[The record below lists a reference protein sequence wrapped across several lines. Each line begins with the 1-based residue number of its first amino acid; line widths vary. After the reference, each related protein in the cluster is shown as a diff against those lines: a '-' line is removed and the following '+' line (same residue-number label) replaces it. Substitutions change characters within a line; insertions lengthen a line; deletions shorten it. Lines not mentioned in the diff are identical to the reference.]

1 MSIKYHPSY
10 ITRKSELFNFHIF
23 RVFLL
28 HSGNLHYYYFCY
40 FQNLEE
46 GTIVICISS
55 PVAILFNQLVIAT
68 FFTPNFANTSIATTG
83 GNRSHL
89 LNNTSIKFPSDFN
102 PNAERKS
109 NINDSSYSICSSPAY
124 TSETTKYISWFVSIV
139 LLVTIV
145 IGNIL
150 ILLLTRLHKSLD
162 SPMFVTIQSLSAISL
177 IRTGFV
183 IHNRYFSCAIEI
195 VISNQSLPPDVNCYI
210 RRIFDSACEN
220 AILYHLLILTGQ
232 RVLMT
237 VFPLQSRAYMTKSVI
252 KATIAVVF
260 LVCVTI
266 QVLMVFAGTD
276 HCAKGD
282 YQDVT
287 PFDVYRFVL
296 IGMMAIMFVLTTVIS
311 AVFARISASKLLSTG
326 QRQQSM
332 VATVVMVLY
341 MITYCT
347 LTALQLIMYT
357 TCPDDTL
364 GYEVVD
370 WLLNHIKLC
379 LYAINPILLCL
390 RMKSVRTSLY
400 RFICMKG
407 KSKKSN

>member
-1 MSIKYHPSY
+1 MSIKYHLSY

-40 FQNLEE
+40 FQSSQVP
-46 GTIVICISS
+46 TIGICSSS
-55 PVAILFNQLVIAT
+55 PIAILLNQLIIGT
-68 FFTPNFANTSIATTG
+68 FFTPNFANTSIATTD

-89 LNNTSIKFPSDFN
+89 LNNTRIKFLSDFN
-102 PNAERKS
+102 PNAEQKS
-109 NINDSSYSICSSPAY
+109 NINGTYHTICSNPAY
-124 TSETTKYISWFVSIV
+124 PSETAKYISWFVSIV

-145 IGNIL
+145 IGNIV

-162 SPMFVTIQSLSAISL
+162 SPMFVTIQSLSVISL
-177 IRTGFV
+177 IRTGFI
-183 IHNRYFSCAIEI
+183 IHSRYFSCATGIT
-195 VISNQSLPPDVNCYI
+195 ISNQPLTPHVYCYI
-210 RRIFDSACEN
+210 QRIFDSAFEN

-232 RVLMT
+232 RILMT
-237 VFPLQSRAYMTKSVI
+237 VFPLQSRAYMTKSVT
-252 KATIAVVF
+252 KATIAVVN
-260 LVCVTI
+260 LVGVAI

-276 HCAKGD
+276 NCAEGD
-282 YQDVT
+282 FQNVT
-287 PFDVYRFVL
+287 PFAVYRFVL
-296 IGMMAIMFVLTTVIS
+296 IGMMAIMFVLTIVIS
-311 AVFARISASKLLSTG
+311 AVFARISSSKLQSIG

-341 MITYCT
+341 MITYCS
-347 LTALQLIMYT
+347 LTALQLVMYI

-390 RMKSVRTSLY
+390 RLKSVRTSLY

>member
-1 MSIKYHPSY
+1 M
-10 ITRKSELFNFHIF
+10 
-23 RVFLL
+23 
-28 HSGNLHYYYFCY
+28 GC
-40 FQNLEE
+40 QD
-46 GTIVICISS
+46 
-55 PVAILFNQLVIAT
+55 PV
-68 FFTPNFANTSIATTG
+68 
-83 GNRSHL
+83 
-89 LNNTSIKFPSDFN
+89 LNNTSITFLSDFN
-102 PNAERKS
+102 PNAEQKS
-109 NINDSSYSICSSPAY
+109 NINGISHTICSSPAY
-124 TSETTKYISWFVSIV
+124 PSEAAKYISWFVSIV
-139 LLVTIV
+139 FLVTIV

-177 IRTGFV
+177 IRTGF
-183 IHNRYFSCAIEI
+183 IIYNRYFSCTTEI
-195 VISNQSLPPDVNCYI
+195 FISNQSLTPNVYCYI
-210 RRIFDSACEN
+210 QRIFDAASEN
-220 AILYHLLILTGQ
+220 AILHHLLILTGQ
-232 RVLMT
+232 RILMT

-252 KATIAVVF
+252 KATLAVVC
-260 LVCVTI
+260 LVGVAI

-276 HCAKGD
+276 RCANGD
-282 YQDVT
+282 YQHVT
-287 PFDVYRFVL
+287 PFVVYRFVL
-296 IGMMAIMFVLTTVIS
+296 VGMMAIMFVLTTVIS
-311 AVFARISASKLLSTG
+311 AVFARISASKLQSIG

-341 MITYCT
+341 MITYCS
-347 LTALQLIMYT
+347 LTALQLVMYI

>member
-40 FQNLEE
+40 FQNSQEP
-46 GTIVICISS
+46 TFDICSSS
-55 PVAILFNQLVIAT
+55 PIGIMLNQLIIGT
-68 FFTPNFANTSIATTG
+68 FFTPNSANTSIETTG

-89 LNNTSIKFPSDFN
+89 LNNTSITFLSDFN
-102 PNAERKS
+102 PDAEQKS
-109 NINDSSYSICSSPAY
+109 NINGTSHTICSSPAY
-124 TSETTKYISWFVSIV
+124 PSETAKYISWFVSIV

-177 IRTGFV
+177 IRTGFI
-183 IHNRYFSCAIEI
+183 IHRRYFGCTTKI
-195 VISNQSLPPDVNCYI
+195 VITNQPLTPNVSCYI
-210 RRIFDSACEN
+210 QRIFDSACEN
-220 AILYHLLILTGQ
+220 AILLHLLILTGQ
-232 RVLMT
+232 RILMT
-237 VFPLQSRAYMTKSVI
+237 IFPLQSRAYMTKSVI
-252 KATIAVVF
+252 KATLAVVCF
-260 LVCVTI
+260 VGVTI

-276 HCAKGD
+276 SCANGD
-282 YQDVT
+282 EEVVT
-287 PFDVYRFVL
+287 SFAMYRFVL
-296 IGMMAIMFVLTTVIS
+296 VGMMAIMFVLTTVIS
-311 AVFARISASKLLSTG
+311 AVFARISASKLQSIG

-347 LTALQLIMYT
+347 LTALQLVMYI

-390 RMKSVRTSLY
+390 RLKSVRTSLY

-407 KSKKSN
+407 KPKKLN